1 MLYFGSFLDHHIG
14 ELHGVAI
21 EKAINT
27 SIGTVTS
34 LNPFH
39 KYLLFSS
46 FTDHPTEHLRHH
58 IAKIDDTTET
68 GCMHQA
74 CIIQFSSPS
83 ERRSTIHQEPGD
95 TADRECMG

>member
-14 ELHGVAI
+14 ELHVLAI
-21 EKAINT
+21 EKVINT
-27 SIGTVTS
+27 SIVIVAS

-58 IAKIDDTTET
+58 ITS
-68 GCMHQA
+68 Q
-74 CIIQFSSPS
+74 
-83 ERRSTIHQEPGD
+83 
-95 TADRECMG
+95 